1 MHKYKGIIFDID
13 GTLTSTNELIF
24 ASFNYVA
31 KKYLSRTFSHK
42 ELISFFGP
50 TEDVILRQWCGEN
63 YEKARKDYYDFYT
76 ENHHMA
82 DLYPGIKEIL
92 KDLKSMKIFLSVYTG
107 KGKNAS
113 AITLKKLGIYNYFD
127 LIITGDDVKEHKPS
141 PEGIHIFL
149 KKFKLKKEEVLMI
162 GDAVSDIKAA
172 RKAGIKIASVV
183 WDSYAKEEI
192 MKLGSDYFFNTV
204 EELKEHLLNN

>member
-1 MHKYKGIIFDID
+1 MNKYKGIIFDID

-24 ASFNYVA
+24 ASFNHIA
-31 KKYLSRTFSHK
+31 KKYLNRTFSDK

-50 TEDVILRQWCGEN
+50 TEDVILKKWCGDN

-76 ENHHMA
+76 ENHHLA
-82 DLYPGIKEIL
+82 DLYPGIKDIL
-92 KDLKSMKIFLSVYTG
+92 KDLKSKKIFLSVFTG
-107 KGKNAS
+107 KGKNA
-113 AITLKKLGIYNYFD
+113 ATITLKKLEIYNFFD
-127 LIITGDDVKEHKPS
+127 MIITGDDVKEHKPS

-149 KKFKLKKEEVLMI
+149 EKFKLKKEEVLMI
-162 GDAVSDIKAA
+162 GDAISDIKAS

-192 MKLGSDYFFNTV
+192 KKLGSDYVFSTV
-204 EELKEHLLNN
+204 EELKEHLLG

>member
-31 KKYLSRTFSHK
+31 EKYLNRTFSYK
-42 ELISFFGP
+42 QLISFFGP

-76 ENHHMA
+76 EHHHLA
-82 DLYPGIKEIL
+82 DLYPGIKEII
-92 KDLKSMKIFLSVYTG
+92 KDLKTKKIFLSVYTG
-107 KGKNAS
+107 KGKNAA

-149 KKFKLKKEEVLMI
+149 EKYKLKKEEVLMI
-162 GDAVSDIKAA
+162 GDAIADIKAA
-172 RKAGIKIASVV
+172 RKAGIKIASVT
-183 WDSYAKEEI
+183 WDSNAKEEI
-192 MKLGSDYFFNTV
+192 MKLGSDYVFNTV